1 MPHEVI
7 DRVHTLACHSKASRT
22 LQFTWCDG
30 TPIEGVTYGESYD
43 TNDDGYEYTASD
55 DDESDNEHTDDD
67 NELKTSHMAKVMTP
81 MMTATNTPHPMMTRA
96 TTKILMMTT
105 MSMIT
110 TMMTMTMLNMK
121 TKTMIIMKMKTPMQV
136 TTLLAL
142 QE

>member
-55 DDESDNEHTDDD
+55 DDESDNENTDDD
-67 NELKTSHMAKVMTP
+67 NDVDDHDDDDNDHAEHENENYDNNENENPDASDNTTGIAGVINDNEEENDDKDDEDPKTT
-81 MMTATNTPHPMMTRA
+81 
-96 TTKILMMTT
+96 
-105 MSMIT
+105 
-110 TMMTMTMLNMK
+110 
-121 TKTMIIMKMKTPMQV
+121 
-136 TTLLAL
+136 
-142 QE
+142 